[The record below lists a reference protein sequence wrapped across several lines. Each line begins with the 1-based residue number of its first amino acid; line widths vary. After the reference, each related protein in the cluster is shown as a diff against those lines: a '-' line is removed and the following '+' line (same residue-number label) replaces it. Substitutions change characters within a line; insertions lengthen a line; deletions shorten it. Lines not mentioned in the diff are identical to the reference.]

1 MKGHYIARALT
12 GLTWVWLVLYTIW
25 LRTQQ
30 AVVVTEAQLA
40 LNVAV
45 LSAVLILGVYFLA
58 VVARPEYA
66 PNNRWMLAVLWVV
79 LIVLSDRMLQDTPSA
94 HIYLQDIL
102 KIIGAMLVITWPMK
116 LLMTKEAQEKKFME
130 EAQIIEV

>member
-1 MKGHYIARALT
+1 MKGHYIARTLT
-12 GLTWVWLVLYTIW
+12 WLTWVGLILYVIW
-25 LRTQQ
+25 LWTQQ

-40 LNVAV
+40 LNVVA
-45 LSAVLILGVYFLA
+45 LSAVLFLGVYFLA

-79 LIVLSDRMLQDTPSA
+79 LIILSNSMLQDNASA